1 MKTLAERFNV
11 NESADKTAKLYQLY
25 EDNLHYL
32 ASTLNIG
39 RHTVDMHKA
48 FVHRYSF
55 YGYLT
60 SINVP
65 KKLHYLT
72 MRVNGMFTPLEFD
85 ESIKTLIIP
94 DDTVVE
100 RLIKLHNTK
109 RTSLNY

>member
-1 MKTLAERFNV
+1 MKSLAERYRV
-11 NESADKTAKLYQLY
+11 NESAEATAKLHQLY
-25 EDNLHYL
+25 EDNLHYIS
-32 ASTLNIG
+32 STMNIG
-39 RHTVDMHKA
+39 RHTVDPHNA
-48 FVHRYSF
+48 YVNRYSF

-72 MRVNGMFTPLEFD
+72 MRVNGMFSPLEFD

-94 DDTVVE
+94 DEIIVND
-100 RLIKLHNTK
+100 LIKLHNTK